1 VTAPV
6 SVGAAA
12 GAADP
17 QSPRAA
23 QLQKTAKQL
32 EGVFVL
38 QMLKAMRATVP
49 KGGISD
55 ASNGE
60 ETFTS
65 MLDEK
70 VADKIPA
77 QWKHGLTDALMK
89 QLVGRDAASHASA
102 TPTNSTTPVPEQK

>member
-1 VTAPV
+1 MTGAD
-6 SVGAAA
+6 VGDCT
-12 GAADP
+12 GASPADP
-17 QSPRAA
+17 TQRARR
-23 QLQKTAKQL
+23 QLQNTAKQL

-49 KGGISD
+49 KGGITE

-70 VADKIPA
+70 DRRQDSRAVEARPHRRPHETA
-77 QWKHGLTDALMK
+77 RT
-89 QLVGRDAASHASA
+89 RDERTRSHATLNAQSGA
-102 TPTNSTTPVPEQK
+102 IK

>member
-1 VTAPV
+1 MTSPIAPT
-6 SVGAAA
+6 GAPIP
-12 GAADP
+12 ADP
-17 QSPRAA
+17 TNARNDR
-23 QLQKTAKQL
+23 LQKTAKQL

-49 KGGISD
+49 KGGITD
-55 ASNGE
+55 ASSGE

-70 VADKIPA
+70 VADQIPT

-89 QLVGRDAASHASA
+89 QL
-102 TPTNSTTPVPEQK
+102 NK

>member
-1 VTAPV
+1 MTAPV
-6 SVGAAA
+6 AVGALPSP
-12 GAADP
+12 ADP
-17 QSPRAA
+17 KSARVA
-23 QLQKTAKQL
+23 QLQNTAKQL

-49 KGGISD
+49 KGGITE

-65 MLDEK
+65 MLDQK
-70 VADKIPA
+70 VADKIPT

-89 QLVGRDAASHASA
+89 QLVNRDAAARDAAASSQ
-102 TPTNSTTPVPEQK
+102 TPAPVQSK